1 MFLDL
6 IRRLVKRQPG
16 VDRTEQL
23 QHPEPEVVAVPEV
36 KPTQHWEAAQHWHE
50 ITKPLQSVPVVIH
63 FRDRYELIEMGYW
76 SQRRPR
82 PVKRCN
88 VESEVA
94 AAPGAV
100 GKVNR
105 LIRRGYYRSLRH
117 TA

>member
-23 QHPEPEVVAVPEV
+23 QHPELEPAPEV
-36 KPTQHWEAAQHWHE
+36 KADPYWHE
-50 ITKPLQSVPVVIH
+50 ITAPLPSVPVVIH

-76 SQRRPR
+76 SKGRPR
-82 PVKRCN
+82 RVKRSN
-88 VESEVA
+88 VEAAVA
-94 AAPGAV
+94 AAPGAI

-105 LIRRGYYRSLRH
+105 LIKRGYYRSLRH
-117 TA
+117 AD

>member
-16 VDRTEQL
+16 VDRNEQL
-23 QHPEPEVVAVPEV
+23 QHPEPEVVAASAVQPD
-36 KPTQHWEAAQHWHE
+36 PHSHE
-50 ITKPLQSVPVVIH
+50 ITAPLASVPVVIH

-76 SQRRPR
+76 SPRRPR
-82 PVKRCN
+82 LVKRCN
-88 VESEVA
+88 VEPEVS

-105 LIRRGYYRSLRH
+105 LIKRGYYRSQRH
-117 TA
+117 AA

>member
-23 QHPEPEVVAVPEV
+23 QHPETEIIGAPEVQAEP
-36 KPTQHWEAAQHWHE
+36 HWQE
-50 ITKPLQSVPVVIH
+50 ITAPLLSVPAVLQ
-63 FRDRYELIEMGYW
+63 FRDRYELIELGYW
-76 SQRRPR
+76 SERRPR
-82 PVKRCN
+82 RVKRVN
-88 VESEVA
+88 VEPEVA

-105 LIRRGYYRSLRH
+105 LIKRGYYRSLRH
-117 TA
+117 AA